1 MNAKLLRIANEDLEP
16 IKGRPRKLFMEDRTP
31 ANPTEVRVVQIRES
45 YLSQLI
51 GRHTPT
57 LKEIAERIAAKQIEC
72 EITAALWGA
81 DHAFTRRQDVEL
93 GRLIAALHLEHGE
106 PLHPADEWPD
116 EPDDDHTTTEA
127 EH

>member
-1 MNAKLLRIANEDLEP
+1 MNAKLQRIPNEDLEP
-16 IKGRPRKLFMEDRTP
+16 IRGRPRKLFMEDRTP
-31 ANPTEVRVVQIRES
+31 ANGTEVRLVQIRES
-45 YLSQLI
+45 YLSQLP

-57 LKEIAERIAAKQIEC
+57 VKEIAERVAAKQIEC

-81 DHAFTRRQDVEL
+81 DHAFAKRLDAEL

-106 PLHPADEWPD
+106 PMHPADEWPD
-116 EPDDDHTTTEA
+116 DDHTPTEA

>member
-1 MNAKLLRIANEDLEP
+1 MFPMLKRIANEDLEP
-16 IKGRPRKLFMEDRTP
+16 LRGRPRKLFLEDRTP
-31 ANPTEVRVVQIRES
+31 ANPTEVRLVQIRES
-45 YLSQLI
+45 YLAQLS

-57 LKEIAERIAAKQIEC
+57 VMEIAERIAAKQVEY

-81 DHAFTRRQDVEL
+81 DHAFAKRQDIEL
-93 GRLIAALHLEHGE
+93 GRLIGALHLEHGK

-116 EPDDDHTTTEA
+116 EPTEYNTSEA